1 MLILPNRLTLTGN
14 VTTCPGVNIRYAQ
27 RFYSFIINKA
37 WVVVMWSVWFF
48 VKLVLLARV
57 GHKKISL
64 DKLSRMT
71 LNIILWGYVKCLIFF
86 FFWHLGSSAHVGHK
100 KISLDKLNP
109 MTLIIFLTTYR
120 ITCFKRYLFL
130 FLMRSHSLFSPSHPI
145 VTNKNVDPFW
155 CLGC

>member
-1 MLILPNRLTLTGN
+1 MSRHVLVWILGMFNDITPLQTKREWWSCEVFDFLWNLCSWHVLGIRKSHLTNLVEWHWISFYE
-14 VTTCPGVNIRYAQ
+14 VT
-27 RFYSFIINKA
+27 
-37 WVVVMWSVWFF
+37 WSVWF
-48 VKLVLLARV
+48 
-57 GHKKISL
+57 
-64 DKLSRMT
+64 
-71 LNIILWGYVKCLIFF
+71 FF